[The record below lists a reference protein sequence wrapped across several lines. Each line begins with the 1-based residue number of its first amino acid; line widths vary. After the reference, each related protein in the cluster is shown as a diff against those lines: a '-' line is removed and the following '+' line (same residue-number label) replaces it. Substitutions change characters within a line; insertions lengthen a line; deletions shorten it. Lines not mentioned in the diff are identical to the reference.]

1 MHFPGTAVMRRRVFL
16 ASLLSPLFATTIQ
29 AAVEV
34 ADDRGRVLRRDFPA
48 QRVIALAPHLTELV
62 FAVGA
67 GNRLVARVKGS
78 DFPPEARAVA
88 EVGDSAGLDFERI
101 VALQPDLVLAWGS
114 GNRSVDV
121 QRLER
126 LGLAVAVLEPRRLD
140 DIARHIRMLG
150 VLLGTEHSAQASAT
164 AFVLRADRLR
174 GQYGGKTEMSVLFQ
188 AWHQPL
194 ITVNEEHLISDV
206 LRLCGARNAFAGMPQ
221 LAAAVSPEQVLAA
234 DPDAIIIGSEAQNAH
249 ADSWLRYRYL
259 KAVRAGAIFT
269 ISADLIARQTP
280 RVLDAADKICADLD
294 SIRRRTTTSA
304 RPG

>member
-1 MHFPGTAVMRRRVFL
+1 MHSPRTAVIRRLVFL
-16 ASLLSPLFATTIQ
+16 ASLLSQLFATNVQ

-34 ADDRGRVLRRDFPA
+34 ADDRGRVLRREFPA

-67 GNRLVARVKGS
+67 GNRLVAKVRGS

-140 DIARHIRMLG
+140 DIARHLRMLG
-150 VLLGTEHSAQASAT
+150 VLLGTEHSAHATAT
-164 AFVLRADRLR
+164 AFVVRAHRLR

-194 ITVNEEHLISDV
+194 ITVNGEHLISDV
-206 LRLCGARNAFAGMPQ
+206 LQLCGARNAFAGMRQ
-221 LAAAVSPEQVLAA
+221 LAAAVSPEQVLAV
-234 DPDAIIIGSEAQNAH
+234 DPDAIIIGSEAQNAD
-249 ADSWLRYRYL
+249 ADRWLRFRYL

-269 ISADLIARQTP
+269 VSADLIARQTP
-280 RVLDAADKICADLD
+280 RVLDAADRICADLD
-294 SIRRRTTTSA
+294 TVRTPS
-304 RPG
+304 P